1 MPISTFTCETL
12 LNTAFSVIVKLRRR
26 FVESSNEDG
35 RGRQHY
41 TLHAVA
47 RLVTWTSDPQPGER
61 GEQHGSLHLLHPGQ
75 YSTVLCSTVHGTVQY
90 STQGTQEKKTA
101 AKLEKLSKENPEV
114 AESLL
119 KTVNVPT
126 TGPPNRSALDI

>member
-1 MPISTFTCETL
+1 MAAFTYSTQVST
-12 LNTAFSVIVKLRRR
+12 V
-26 FVESSNEDG
+26 
-35 RGRQHY
+35 
-41 TLHAVA
+41 
-47 RLVTWTSDPQPGER
+47 
-61 GEQHGSLHLLHPGQ
+61 Q
-75 YSTVLCSTVHGTVQY
+75 YSVVQYSTVQY

-126 TGPPNRSALDI
+126 TGPPNRSVISRLSVAPASARQITTDQYSVLGSGTF

>member
-1 MPISTFTCETL
+1 MAAFT
-12 LNTAFSVIVKLRRR
+12 
-26 FVESSNEDG
+26 
-35 RGRQHY
+35 
-41 TLHAVA
+41 
-47 RLVTWTSDPQPGER
+47 
-61 GEQHGSLHLLHPGQ
+61 
-75 YSTVLCSTVHGTVQY
+75 Y

-126 TGPPNRSALDI
+126 TGPPNRSALDMAVISRLSVAPASARQMIITDQYSVLGSGPF

>member
-1 MPISTFTCETL
+1 MAAFTYSTQVSTVQYC
-12 LNTAFSVIVKLRRR
+12 VV
-26 FVESSNEDG
+26 
-35 RGRQHY
+35 
-41 TLHAVA
+41 
-47 RLVTWTSDPQPGER
+47 
-61 GEQHGSLHLLHPGQ
+61 Q
-75 YSTVLCSTVHGTVQY
+75 YSTVQYSTVHY

>member
-1 MPISTFTCETL
+1 M
-12 LNTAFSVIVKLRRR
+12 
-26 FVESSNEDG
+26 
-35 RGRQHY
+35 
-41 TLHAVA
+41 
-47 RLVTWTSDPQPGER
+47 VTWTSDPQPGER
-61 GEQHGSLHLLHPGQ
+61 GEQHGGLHLLHPGQ
-75 YSTVLCSTVHGTVQY
+75 YSTVQYSTVHY

>member
-1 MPISTFTCETL
+1 MTRSEDSGMAAFT
-12 LNTAFSVIVKLRRR
+12 
-26 FVESSNEDG
+26 
-35 RGRQHY
+35 
-41 TLHAVA
+41 
-47 RLVTWTSDPQPGER
+47 
-61 GEQHGSLHLLHPGQ
+61 
-75 YSTVLCSTVHGTVQY
+75 Y

-126 TGPPNRSALDI
+126 TGPPNRSALDILSVISRLSAAPASARQIITDQYSVLGSGPF